1 MPFRYP
7 SQPDFET
14 LFEDLFATTERPHE
28 APKPPHQF
36 SIDSL
41 EAAWELAANSRTA
54 PRPAVDG
61 GGRSPLPFY
70 GYDGAEAAREVSL
83 DPSKI
88 FGELGLHLQASEAD
102 VTALRR
108 QFALRNHPDRVP
120 AELRDVATQRMMIAN
135 DLMDRYVAMLRKP
148 GT

>member
-1 MPFRYP
+1 MPFRAS
-7 SQPDFET
+7 SQPNFET
-14 LFEDLFATTERPHE
+14 LIEDLFATEERQFE

-41 EAAWELAANSRTA
+41 EAAWELAANSRAT
-54 PRPAVDG
+54 PRPTVNSG
-61 GGRSPLPFY
+61 GGAPLPFY
-70 GYDGAEAAREVSL
+70 GYDGAEVAREVSL
-83 DPSKI
+83 DPGEI
-88 FGELGLHLQASEAD
+88 FNELGLHPHASEAD
-102 VTALRR
+102 VAALRR

-135 DLMDRYVAMLRKP
+135 DLMDRYVAKLQKQ